1 MQSLAEALKAVED
14 HRSNQGKRHELGA
27 LLLLMCTG
35 MLCGCRG
42 PAALASWAS
51 RQESVLLKAMGFA
64 RGTAPS
70 YGTLQRTARDLNVDS
85 FEQVLQ
91 HWAEEVLQGQGP
103 AEPLQGVALDGKVL
117 RGSHEGALPGVHLLA
132 ALAHQVGLTLAQVD
146 VPASTNEHKASLP
159 LLAGLTLTNRVI
171 TADAAFMQR
180 DVCQLIVHRQ
190 GHYLIVLKDNQPE
203 LRQTVQDWFEPF
215 PPTR

>member
-1 MQSLAEALKAVED
+1 M
-14 HRSNQGKRHELGA
+14 
-27 LLLLMCTG
+27 
-35 MLCGCRG
+35 
-42 PAALASWAS
+42 
-51 RQESVLLKAMGFA
+51 
-64 RGTAPS
+64 
-70 YGTLQRTARDLNVDS
+70 
-85 FEQVLQ
+85 
-91 HWAEEVLQGQGP
+91 
-103 AEPLQGVALDGKVL
+103 
-117 RGSHEGALPGVHLLA
+117 
-132 ALAHQVGLTLAQVD
+132 
-146 VPASTNEHKASLP
+146 P